1 MPSEYFGKVKALL
14 LDLDYAITHEDE
26 GQELFIV
33 NDEDSGINNLIVDC
47 EDPLL
52 VLEQIILPIPQE
64 PGNSIPAFAAN
75 EPAPGAWRLWCWTRR
90 RRPFFF
96 VTRYRIENLDS
107 NELEGSIEA
116 LSLAL
121 AEMREN
127 SSPIPRTNQ
136 SGGILWQVFFN
147 AYSKLDNPKP
157 TPFLTIWKT
166 LSV

>member
-1 MPSEYFGKVKALL
+1 MPSEYFGKVKSLL

-52 VLEQIILPIPQE
+52 VLEQIIMPIPQE
-64 PGNSIPAFAAN
+64 SGNLFRRLLQMNRLLVHGAFVLD
-75 EPAPGAWRLWCWTRR
+75 EETQTILFRDTL
-90 RRPFFF
+90 
-96 VTRYRIENLDS
+96 RIENLDS

-121 AEMREN
+121 AE
-127 SSPIPRTNQ
+127 
-136 SGGILWQVFFN
+136 N
-147 AYSKLDNPKP
+147 AGELLSYTKSKRALQ
-157 TPFLTIWKT
+157 
-166 LSV
+166 

>member
-1 MPSEYFGKVKALL
+1 MPLEYFEKVKALL

-52 VLEQIILPIPQE
+52 VLEQAIMPVPQDTGDLFRRLLQMNRLLVHGAFVLDEDARTILFR
-64 PGNSIPAFAAN
+64 NT
-75 EPAPGAWRLWCWTRR
+75 L
-90 RRPFFF
+90 
-96 VTRYRIENLDS
+96 RIENLDS

-121 AEMREN
+121 AE
-127 SSPIPRTNQ
+127 
-136 SGGILWQVFFN
+136 N
-147 AYSKLDNPKP
+147 AGEL
-157 TPFLTIWKT
+157 
-166 LSV
+166 LSYNKH

>member
-1 MPSEYFGKVKALL
+1 MPSEYFGKVKSLL

-52 VLEQIILPIPQE
+52 VLEQIIMPIPQE
-64 PGNSIPAFAAN
+64 PGNLFRRLLQMNRLLVHGAFVLD
-75 EPAPGAWRLWCWTRR
+75 EETQTILFRDTL
-90 RRPFFF
+90 
-96 VTRYRIENLDS
+96 RIENLDS

-121 AEMREN
+121 AE
-127 SSPIPRTNQ
+127 
-136 SGGILWQVFFN
+136 N
-147 AYSKLDNPKP
+147 AGELLSYTKSKRALQ
-157 TPFLTIWKT
+157 
-166 LSV
+166 

>member
-1 MPSEYFGKVKALL
+1 MPSEYFGKVKSLL

-52 VLEQIILPIPQE
+52 VLEQVIMPIPQE
-64 PGNSIPAFAAN
+64 PGNLFRRLLQMNRLLVHGAFVLD
-75 EPAPGAWRLWCWTRR
+75 EETQTILFRDTL
-90 RRPFFF
+90 
-96 VTRYRIENLDS
+96 RIENLDS

-121 AEMREN
+121 AE
-127 SSPIPRTNQ
+127 
-136 SGGILWQVFFN
+136 N
-147 AYSKLDNPKP
+147 AGELLSYTKSKRALQ
-157 TPFLTIWKT
+157 
-166 LSV
+166 